1 MIGSLTAPCT
11 YCGGCVSVCPSGA
24 LELAETRLVIDDE
37 LCNTCE
43 LCIQA
48 CPAGALT
55 VEGEAPPLSSVRQKY
70 DLVVVGAGPAG
81 STAAG
86 LAAERGLDA
95 LMLEKRQEI
104 GSPVRC
110 AEGINQEMLLPFLE
124 PEERWISAKVNRS
137 QIVTV
142 DTGEA
147 HLFVEDEMGYVLER
161 RVFDRALAERAVAA
175 GVQVMVKT
183 AVEGLI
189 MEDGATRGVEATS
202 GRTRFEIEAQVVI
215 GADGTGA
222 KVGQWSGLKCILP
235 QQDCLV
241 CAQFL
246 LWVLTWILAVA
257 TTTSEKTWLLEDTRG
272 FFPKARERPMWASV
286 CRRT

>member
-1 MIGSLTAPCT
+1 MIGSLTALCT
-11 YCGGCVSVCPSGA
+11 YCGGCVCVCPSGA
-24 LELAETRLVIDDE
+24 LELAETRLVIDDG
-37 LCNTCE
+37 LCNTCV

-55 VEGEAPPLSSVRQKY
+55 VEGEAPRLSSVRQKY

-81 STAAG
+81 STAAR
-86 LAAERGLDA
+86 LAAERGLDV

-110 AEGINQEMLLPFLE
+110 AEGINREMLLPFLE

-147 HLFVEDEMGYVLER
+147 HLFVGDEMGYVLER
-161 RVFDRALAERAVAA
+161 RVLDRALAERAVAA

-189 MEDGATRGVEATS
+189 MEDGVTRGVEATS

-215 GADGTGA
+215 GADGTEA
-222 KVGQWSGLKCILP
+222 KVGQWSGLECILP

-246 LWVLTWILAVA
+246 LAGIDVDPG
-257 TTTSEKTWLLEDTRG
+257 S
-272 FFPKARERPMWASV
+272 
-286 CRRT
+286 CY